1 MKNLLFSVW
10 PAVLVLSGCAG
21 TPNLVNRTIFNVQ
34 TNWVDQV
41 RQVTQTNLVAETN
54 WITMVDQQHQTNF
67 VERITEKTN
76 YTTATVTNEVPVYT
90 YTDKPTALA
99 AIQTGGGLAGAPW
112 GIGGLLTTLLIG
124 GYHIYQRTQ
133 NKQVA
138 GALIQGIETAKEVL
152 RTTPQ
157 GAQLAASFGAWL
169 VNHQAAAG
177 VITPISGL
185 VDDLVNTSQAQ
196 GDAKNI
202 ITAKV

>member
-1 MKNLLFSVW
+1 MKTLLSIW
-10 PAVLVLSGCAG
+10 PAILVLSGCAG
-21 TPNLVNRTIFNVQ
+21 TPNMINRTLYNVQ
-34 TNWVDQV
+34 TNYTEVVKQMTQTNV
-41 RQVTQTNLVAETN
+41 VFQTNLVSL
-54 WITMVDQQHQTNF
+54 DKTNF
-67 VERITEKTN
+67 VEHVTESTN
-76 YTTATVTNEVPVYT
+76 YTTISQTNEVPVYT

-157 GAQLAASFGAWL
+157 GAQLAASFQAWL

-202 ITAKV
+202 IAAKV